1 MVNTIYNPDTAIIG
15 AGIGGLSAAIAL
27 QQLGIKVK
35 VYEKASELKE
45 MGAGIVLSANAIK
58 ALEKLGIADQVR
70 QAGSPVK
77 KAEIRTPDG
86 KILVNMPVH
95 KQAERYGT
103 YSYLI
108 YRPEL
113 QSILYEKLG
122 ANSVVLGRKFLR
134 LEQDQDKVICFF
146 EDGETL
152 NTNLLIGADGVR
164 SQVRQYVM
172 EESKL
177 RYSGFTAFRGISNFE
192 DNRFPAELGGGFEA
206 WGNGK
211 RFGFSHLGKGRVFWF
226 AAINTPQG
234 TLLKAENKR
243 HVALQHFKGWW
254 GPIGDV
260 IDSTSEDSIL
270 VHEIFDRKP
279 IKKWHKGRVTLLGD
293 AAHPMLPNLGQGG
306 AQAMEDALILTR
318 YLKKYP
324 EEVEQALSHYEQER
338 IPRVTKIVQG
348 SRMMARIMQLEN
360 PAAMKIRNQLLRKV
374 PDELKIKRLDWIL
387 GYDGI

>member
-1 MVNTIYNPDTAIIG
+1 MVNSIDNPDIAIIG

-27 QQLGIKVK
+27 QQLGQKVR
-35 VYEKASELKE
+35 VFERASELME

-70 QAGSPVK
+70 EAGSPVK

-86 KILVNMPVH
+86 QLLVNMPVH

-108 YRPEL
+108 YRPDL
-113 QSILYEKLG
+113 QRILYEKL
-122 ANSVVLGRKFLR
+122 APDTVILGKKFSR
-134 LEQDQDKVICFF
+134 LEQHRENITSMF
-146 EDGETL
+146 EDGEIVYSKF
-152 NTNLLIGADGVR
+152 LIGADGVHSR
-164 SQVRQYVM
+164 VRQNILGD
-172 EESKL
+172 SPL
-177 RYSGFTAFRGISNFE
+177 RYSGFAAFRGISRFE
-192 DNRFPAELGGGFEA
+192 DDRFPVELGGGFEA

-234 TLLKAENKR
+234 KLLAAPNKKQ
-243 HVALQHFKGWW
+243 VALDHLKSWW
-254 GPIGDV
+254 GPISNV
-260 IDSTSEDSIL
+260 IDSTDEEDIL

-306 AQAMEDALILTR
+306 AQAMEDALMLTR
-318 YLKKYP
+318 YLKRFP
-324 EEVEQALSHYEQER
+324 QDVEQALSRYEQER
-338 IPRVTKIVQG
+338 IPRVTKIVHG
-348 SRMMARIMQLEN
+348 SRMMARMMQLEN
-360 PAAMKIRNQLLRKV
+360 PMAVKARNQLLRKV

-387 GYDGI
+387 GYKV

>member
-1 MVNTIYNPDTAIIG
+1 MANTTNNSDTAIIG

-27 QQLGIKVK
+27 QLLGQKVR
-35 VYEKASELKE
+35 VFERAPELKE

-70 QAGSPVK
+70 QSGSAVK

-86 KILVNMPVH
+86 QLLVNMPVH

-108 YRPEL
+108 YRPDL
-113 QSILYEKLG
+113 QRILTEKLEPNTIEHG
-122 ANSVVLGRKFLR
+122 KKFLR
-134 LEQDQDKVICFF
+134 LEQDQEKVTSFF

-152 NTNLLIGADGVR
+152 KTDLLIGADGVHSR
-164 SQVRQYVM
+164 VRENIVGD
-172 EESKL
+172 SPS
-177 RYSGFTAFRGISNFE
+177 RYSGFTAFRGISHYE
-192 DNRFPAELGGGFEA
+192 DDRFPAELGGGFEA
-206 WGNGK
+206 WGEGK

-226 AAINTPQG
+226 AAINAPQG
-234 TLLKAENKR
+234 TFLTAENKR
-243 HVALQHFKGWW
+243 HIALKHFKSWW
-254 GPIGDV
+254 GPIADV
-260 IDSTSEDSIL
+260 IDSTNEENIL
-270 VHEIFDRKP
+270 VHEIFDSKP

-306 AQAMEDALILTR
+306 AQAMEDAIILTR
-318 YLKKYP
+318 CLKQFPK
-324 EEVEQALSHYEQER
+324 ELEQALSLYEQVR

-360 PAAMKIRNQLLRKV
+360 PVAMKVRNQLLRNA
-374 PDELKIKRLDWIL
+374 PDKIKIERLDWIL
-387 GYDGI
+387 GYEA